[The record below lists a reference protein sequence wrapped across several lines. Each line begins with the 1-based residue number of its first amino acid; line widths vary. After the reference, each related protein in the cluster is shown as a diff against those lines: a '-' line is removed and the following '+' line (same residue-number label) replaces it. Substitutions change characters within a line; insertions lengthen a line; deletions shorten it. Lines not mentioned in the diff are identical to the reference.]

1 MRIKTILAVL
11 LFILPVAVFAQ
22 GMQRG
27 GGRMNRDMQGDGQDK
42 KQVEADRVGVYT
54 RILNLTPAEAQK
66 FWPVFNA
73 YQDELEKNR
82 AIIRQKRED
91 VIKNYDKMT
100 DAAFEGTI
108 DEFTTLAQNELDI
121 RKKYIVEFKKVLPV
135 RKVILLQKAEME
147 FKRELLHSFRDHHGR
162 DEN

>member
-82 AIIRQKRED
+82 AIIRQKRE
-91 VIKNYDKMT
+91 
-100 DAAFEGTI
+100 
-108 DEFTTLAQNELDI
+108 
-121 RKKYIVEFKKVLPV
+121 
-135 RKVILLQKAEME
+135 
-147 FKRELLHSFRDHHGR
+147 H
-162 DEN
+162 